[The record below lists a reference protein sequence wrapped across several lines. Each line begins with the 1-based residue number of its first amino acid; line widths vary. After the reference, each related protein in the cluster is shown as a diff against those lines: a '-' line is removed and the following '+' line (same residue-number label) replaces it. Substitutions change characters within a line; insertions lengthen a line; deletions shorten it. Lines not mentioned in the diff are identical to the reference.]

1 MFYNDSMP
9 ISSFFEKIAP
19 ERLPRLKASLHSL
32 FERDNRVIG
41 LDIGSASVKLVQLR
55 FEKERALLE
64 TYGEVA
70 TGPYQNGPVGTAVTL
85 GEDRMAEMIQD
96 VWREAGAK
104 SREVIAGIPLR
115 NSFVTFIDMPHM
127 SEKELAR
134 AIPFEARKYIPLPL
148 SEVEIEWWPVSPL
161 ASKEEE
167 GLESVSV
174 LLAAVQKETINAYQR
189 VIKKAKLSLAGFEIE
204 IFSVARVAASTFR
217 SLKSG
222 GGSPG
227 FHSSL
232 IVLDI
237 GAHSTKIAIV
247 DRGALRMAR
256 AIDKGSQAWT
266 LALSHALGIDFE
278 RAEAMKRDLG
288 IKKRPETEQI
298 RATLLPLIDAILD
311 EARRFQAEY
320 ERKYQRTIDKVVV
333 AGGGALLP
341 GFLDYAIEYFRR
353 EVFFAD
359 AFAAVSYP
367 PLLSPVISQ
376 LGAPFAQAVG
386 LALRGAS

>member
-1 MFYNDSMP
+1 
-9 ISSFFEKIAP
+9 
-19 ERLPRLKASLHSL
+19 
-32 FERDNRVIG
+32 
-41 LDIGSASVKLVQLR
+41 
-55 FEKERALLE
+55 
-64 TYGEVA
+64 
-70 TGPYQNGPVGTAVTL
+70 
-85 GEDRMAEMIQD
+85 
-96 VWREAGAK
+96 
-104 SREVIAGIPLR
+104 
-115 NSFVTFIDMPHM
+115 
-127 SEKELAR
+127 
-134 AIPFEARKYIPLPL
+134 
-148 SEVEIEWWPVSPL
+148 
-161 ASKEEE
+161 
-167 GLESVSV
+167 
-174 LLAAVQKETINAYQR
+174 
-189 VIKKAKLSLAGFEIE
+189 
-204 IFSVARVAASTFR
+204 
-217 SLKSG
+217 
-222 GGSPG
+222 
-227 FHSSL
+227 
-232 IVLDI
+232 
-237 GAHSTKIAIV
+237 
-247 DRGALRMAR
+247 MAR

-320 ERKYQRTIDKVVV
+320 ERTYQRTIDKVVL